1 MKRSHTTPALAL
13 DPEVCERARLAR
25 DARFDGRF
33 FIGVVTTG
41 IFCRPICPVRPPKPQ
56 NVRFYPTAAAAA
68 EAGFRPCLRCR
79 PEAAPG
85 SPAWFGT
92 AATVSRGLRLIAD
105 GALDGDGTV
114 EDLAERLGVGS
125 RHLSRLFRKHL
136 GASPR
141 AVAGTRRLL
150 FAKKLINE
158 TDLPLAQIALSSGFR
173 SIRRFNAAF
182 RNSYGCPPSAL
193 RRMSKRRRPGDAD
206 SDFVL
211 RLPYRPPFDWAS
223 IADYFA
229 LRATPGV
236 EAVDGDGYRRTIV
249 LDGQAGHI
257 RIRPVPDDTALLL
270 SVVFP
275 ESRALFQIV
284 ERVRRMFDLAADPED
299 ITGQLA
305 RDPDLAPVVRAH
317 AGLRLPG
324 AWDGFELA
332 VRAILGQ
339 QVTVKGASTLS
350 GRLAATFGER
360 LAGADGP
367 TILFPTPA
375 VLAEADV
382 ATIGLP
388 KARARTIRALAAAVA
403 LGEIVFDGAS
413 DPPALE
419 RRLTALPGIG
429 SWTAQYVAM
438 RALNEPDA
446 FPAADLGLIRSAA
459 ALGLA
464 TDAKELGA
472 RAEAWRPWRAYAAQ
486 LLWRAEASSH
496 QAERPPPKPAARRG
510 GEGDVLQPHG

>member
-1 MKRSHTTPALAL
+1 MAL
-13 DPEVCERARLAR
+13 DPKVCERARLAR

-41 IFCRPICPVRPPKPQ
+41 IYCRPVCTVRPPKAR
-56 NVRFYPTAAAAA
+56 NVRFYPSAAAAA

-92 AATVSRGLRLIAD
+92 AATVSRGLRLISE

-114 EDLAERLGVGS
+114 EDLAGRLGVGS

-136 GASPR
+136 GAPPR
-141 AVAGTRRLL
+141 AVAATRRLL

-182 RNSYGCPPSAL
+182 LGSYGCAPGAL
-193 RRMSKRRRPGDAD
+193 RRSATRRKTGGGGI
-206 SDFVL
+206 DFVL
-211 RLPYRPPFDWAS
+211 RLPYRPPFDWPS

-229 LRATPGV
+229 LRATPEV
-236 EAVDGDGYRRTIV
+236 ESVDREAYRRTIL
-249 LDGQAGHI
+249 LDGRAGQI
-257 RIRPVPDDTALLL
+257 DVRPAPDDTALELR
-270 SVVFP
+270 VVFLDP
-275 ESRALFQIV
+275 KDLFQIV
-284 ERVRRMFDLAADPED
+284 ERVRRMFDLAADPAD
-299 ITGQLA
+299 IAGHLGC
-305 RDPDLAPVVRAH
+305 DPDLSGVLSAH
-317 AGLRLPG
+317 PGLRLPG

-350 GRLAATFGER
+350 GRLASAFGER
-360 LAGADGP
+360 MPTADGP

-375 VLAEADV
+375 ALAGAEV
-382 ATIGLP
+382 ERIGLP
-388 KARARTIRALAAAVA
+388 KARAGTIRGLAEAVA
-403 LGEIVFDGAS
+403 SGAVTFDAAL
-413 DPPALE
+413 DPETLE

-446 FPAADLGLIRSAA
+446 FPATDLGLIRSAA
-459 ALGLA
+459 ALGMAA
-464 TDAKELGA
+464 TAKELA
-472 RAEAWRPWRAYAAQ
+472 QRAEAWRPWRAYAAQ
-486 LLWRAEASSH
+486 YLWRAEVPASPVRTAKTPSS
-496 QAERPPPKPAARRG
+496 KRRK
-510 GEGDVLQPHG
+510 EKSDVLQPHG

>member
-1 MKRSHTTPALAL
+1 MAL
-13 DPEVCERARLAR
+13 DPEICERARLAR

-41 IFCRPICPVRPPKPQ
+41 IYCRPICPVRPPKPQ

-114 EDLAERLGVGS
+114 EDLADRLGVGA
-125 RHLSRLFRKHL
+125 RHLSRLFRRHL
-136 GASPR
+136 GAPPR

-158 TDLPLAQIALSSGFR
+158 TDLPLAQIALSSGFG

-182 RNSYGCPPSAL
+182 RSTYGCPPGAL
-193 RRMSKRRRPGDAD
+193 RRTSRRRGAGDAD

-211 RLPYRPPFDWAS
+211 RLAYRPPFDWES
-223 IADYFA
+223 IAGYFA

-236 EAVDGDGYRRTIV
+236 EAVDDNGYCRTIS
-249 LDGQAGHI
+249 LDGQSGRI
-257 RIRPVPDDTALLL
+257 RIRPVPGESALLL

-275 ESRALFQIV
+275 DSRVLFQIV
-284 ERVRRMFDLAADPED
+284 ERVRRMFDLTADPED
-299 ITGQLA
+299 IAGHLFRDAALA
-305 RDPDLAPVVRAH
+305 GVVSAH
-317 AGLRLPG
+317 PGLRLPG

-339 QVTVKGASTLS
+339 QVTVKGASTLA
-350 GRLAATFGER
+350 GRLAAAFGDR
-360 LAGADGP
+360 LPTADGP
-367 TILFPTPA
+367 AILFPTPA
-375 VLAEADV
+375 ALAEADV
-382 ATIGLP
+382 ARIGLP
-388 KARARTIRALAAAVA
+388 KARARTIRALAEAVA
-403 LGEIVFDGAS
+403 SGDVVFDGAS
-413 DPPALE
+413 DPATLE

-446 FPAADLGLIRSAA
+446 FPAADLGLIRSAV
-459 ALGLA
+459 ALGIA
-464 TDAKELGA
+464 TDAKDLA
-472 RAEAWRPWRAYAAQ
+472 RRAEAWRPWRAYAAQ
-486 LLWRAEASSH
+486 YLWRAETPARPAETVKAS
-496 QAERPPPKPAARRG
+496 KPGRRKG
-510 GEGDVLQPHG
+510 RDDVLQPHG

>member
-1 MKRSHTTPALAL
+1 MKRPNSTPATSL
-13 DPEVCERARLAR
+13 DPGVCERARLAR

-41 IFCRPICPVRPPKPQ
+41 IYCRPICPVRPPKPQ
-56 NVRFYPTAAAAA
+56 NVQFYPTAAAAA

-114 EDLAERLGVGS
+114 EALAERLGVGS

-141 AVAGTRRLL
+141 SVAGTRRLL

-158 TDLPLAQIALSSGFR
+158 TDLSLARIALSSGFG

-182 RNSYGCPPSAL
+182 RDSYGCPPSAL
-193 RRMSKRRRPGDAD
+193 RRRSMRLRLADGD

-211 RLPYRPPFDWAS
+211 RLPFRPPYDWSS
-223 IADYFA
+223 IAAYFA

-236 EAVDGDGYRRTIV
+236 EQADGGIYCRTIA
-249 LDGQAGHI
+249 LDGQRGQI
-257 RIRPVPDDTALLL
+257 RIRPVAGDTALQL

-284 ERVRRMFDLAADPED
+284 ERVRRMFDLAADPDD
-299 ITGQLA
+299 IAGHLSK
-305 RDPDLAPVVRAH
+305 DPDLAPVVRAH

-332 VRAILGQ
+332 IRAVLGQ
-339 QVTVKGASTLS
+339 QVTVKGASTLA
-350 GRLAATFGER
+350 GRLAAAFGER
-360 LAGADGP
+360 LPVTEGP
-367 TILFPTPA
+367 AVLFPTPA
-375 VLAEADV
+375 ALVEADV
-382 ATIGLP
+382 AAIGLP
-388 KARARTIRALAAAVA
+388 KARARTIRALAEAVA
-403 LGEIVFDGAS
+403 TGEVVFDGAS
-413 DPPALE
+413 DPQALE

-459 ALGLA
+459 ALGIA
-464 TDAKELGA
+464 GDAKELA
-472 RAEAWRPWRAYAAQ
+472 KRADAWRPWRAYAAQ
-486 LLWRAEASSH
+486 YLWRAETPGHPEA
-496 QAERPPPKPAARRG
+496 KPGSARVARR
-510 GEGDVLQPHG
+510 EEKGDVLQPHG

>member
-1 MKRSHTTPALAL
+1 MAL

-41 IFCRPICPVRPPKPQ
+41 IYCRPVCPVRPPKPQ
-56 NVRFYPTAAAAA
+56 NVLYYPTAAAAA

-105 GALDGDGTV
+105 GALDEDGTV
-114 EDLAERLGVGS
+114 EDLAARLGVGP
-125 RHLSRLFRKHL
+125 RHLSRLFRRHL

-150 FAKKLINE
+150 FAKKLIDE
-158 TDLPLAQIALSSGFR
+158 TDLPLAEIALSSGFR

-182 RNSYGCPPSAL
+182 RNSYGCPPSVL
-193 RRMSKRRRPGDAD
+193 RRTARVRGTGDAV
-206 SDFVL
+206 SDIVL
-211 RLPYRPPFDWAS
+211 RLPYRPPFDWNS

-236 EAVDGDGYRRTIV
+236 EAVGTESYRRTIT
-249 LDGQAGHI
+249 LDGQSGQIGIRALAGEN
-257 RIRPVPDDTALLL
+257 ALLL

-275 ESRALFQIV
+275 DSRALFQIV
-284 ERVRRMFDLAADPED
+284 ERVRRMFDLAADPQD
-299 ITGQLA
+299 IAGHLA
-305 RDPDLAPVVRAH
+305 RDAALAPLLSALP
-317 AGLRLPG
+317 GLRLPG

-339 QVTVKGASTLS
+339 QVTVKGASTLA
-350 GRLAATFGER
+350 GRLAAAFGR
-360 LAGADGP
+360 RVPAIDGP
-367 TILFPTPA
+367 AILFPTPA
-375 VLAEADV
+375 ALAEADV
-382 ATIGLP
+382 GSIGLP
-388 KARARTIRALAAAVA
+388 KMRAHTIRALAAAVA
-403 LGEIVFDGAS
+403 AGEVVFDGAC
-413 DPPALE
+413 DPQTLE
-419 RRLTALPGIG
+419 ARLTALPGIG

-446 FPAADLGLIRSAA
+446 FSAADLGLIRSAA

-464 TDAKELGA
+464 TDAKALSA

-486 LLWRAEASSH
+486 LLWRAEASGR
-496 QAERPPPKPAARRG
+496 QPEPAPPKPAARRE

>member
-1 MKRSHTTPALAL
+1 MIL
-13 DPEVCERARLAR
+13 DPEICERARLAR

-41 IFCRPICPVRPPKPQ
+41 IYCRPICSVRPPKAK

-92 AATVSRGLRLIAD
+92 AATVSRGLRLIGD

-114 EDLAERLGVGS
+114 EQLADRLGVGP

-158 TDLPLAQIALSSGFR
+158 TDLPLAQIALSSGFG

-182 RNSYGCPPSAL
+182 RGSYGCPPSAL
-193 RRMSKRRRPGDAD
+193 RRGSALRKSG

-211 RLPYRPPFDWAS
+211 KLPYRQPFDWNS

-229 LRATPGV
+229 MRATPGV
-236 EAVDGDGYRRTIV
+236 EAADRSGYRRTIAV
-249 LDGQAGHI
+249 DGEVGQIHI
-257 RIRPVPDDTALLL
+257 RPIQGESALMLQ
-270 SVVFP
+270 VVFP
-275 ESRALFQIV
+275 DSRPLFHIV
-284 ERVRRMFDLAADPED
+284 ERVRRIFDLAADPED
-299 ITGQLA
+299 IASHLR
-305 RDPDLAPVVRAH
+305 RDPALAPTLAAH
-317 AGLRLPG
+317 PGLRLPG

-332 VRAILGQ
+332 IRAILGQ

-350 GRLAATFGER
+350 GRLAEAFGER
-360 LAGADGP
+360 LSVSDGP
-367 TILFPTPA
+367 IILFPTPA
-375 VLAEADV
+375 ALAEADV
-382 ATIGLP
+382 GSIGLP
-388 KARARTIRALAAAVA
+388 KARARTIRALAEAVCSGDVTFDAA
-403 LGEIVFDGAS
+403 L
-413 DPPALE
+413 DPQTLE

-429 SWTAQYVAM
+429 NWTAQYVAM

-446 FPAADLGLIRSAA
+446 FPATDLGLIRSAE
-459 ALGLA
+459 ALGIA
-464 TDAKELGA
+464 TTAKELSA
-472 RAEAWRPWRAYAAQ
+472 HAEAWRPWRAYAAQ
-486 LLWRAEASSH
+486 YLWRAEAVHKPTGDSS
-496 QAERPPPKPAARRG
+496 AVSATRPEER
-510 GEGDVLQPHG
+510 GDVLQPHG

>member
-1 MKRSHTTPALAL
+1 MAL
-13 DPEVCERARLAR
+13 DPEICERARLAR
-25 DARFDGRF
+25 DARFDGKF

-41 IFCRPICPVRPPKPQ
+41 IYCRPICPVRPPKAQ

-114 EDLAERLGVGS
+114 DDLADRLGVGA

-158 TDLPLAQIALSSGFR
+158 TDLPMGDIALSSGFG

-182 RNSYGCPPSAL
+182 RNSYGCPPGAL
-193 RRMSKRRRPGDAD
+193 RRSAKRRGPVDAD

-211 RLPYRPPFDWAS
+211 RLPYRPPLDWAS
-223 IADYFA
+223 IAGYFA

-236 EAVDGDGYRRTIV
+236 EAVGENGYCRTIS
-249 LDGQAGHI
+249 LDGQSGQI
-257 RIRPVPDDTALLL
+257 RIRPAPDENALLL

-284 ERVRRMFDLAADPED
+284 ERVRRMFDLTADPED
-299 ITGQLA
+299 IAGHLS
-305 RDPDLAPVVRAH
+305 RDPALANVVATH
-317 AGLRLPG
+317 PGLRLPG

-332 VRAILGQ
+332 IRAILGQ
-339 QVTVKGASTLS
+339 QVTVKGASTLC
-350 GRLAATFGER
+350 GRLAAAFGAQ
-360 LAGADGP
+360 LPVSDGP
-367 TILFPTPA
+367 AILFPTPEA
-375 VLAEADV
+375 LAEADV
-382 ATIGLP
+382 ARIGLP
-388 KARARTIRALAAAVA
+388 KARARTIRALAQAVA
-403 LGEIVFDGAS
+403 SGDVVFDGAS
-413 DPPALE
+413 DPDALE
-419 RRLTALPGIG
+419 QRLTALPGIG

-446 FPAADLGLIRSAA
+446 FPAADLGLIRSAV
-459 ALGLA
+459 ALGIA
-464 TDAKELGA
+464 SDAKDLA
-472 RAEAWRPWRAYAAQ
+472 RGAEAWRPWRAYAAQ
-486 LLWRAEASSH
+486 YLWRAEAP
-496 QAERPPPKPAARRG
+496 ARPAKITRDSKPARRKG
-510 GEGDVLQPHG
+510 RDDVLQPHG

>member
-1 MKRSHTTPALAL
+1 MSL
-13 DPEVCERARLAR
+13 DPKICERARLAR

-41 IFCRPICPVRPPKPQ
+41 IYCRPVCTVRPPKAR

-92 AATVSRGLRLIAD
+92 AATVSRGLRLIGE

-136 GASPR
+136 GAPPR

-158 TDLPLAQIALSSGFR
+158 TDLPMAQIALSSGFR

-182 RNSYGCPPSAL
+182 LGSYGCAPGQL
-193 RRMSKRRRPGDAD
+193 RRSATRRKTGGDG

-211 RLPYRPPFDWAS
+211 RLPYRPPFDWTS

-236 EAVDGDGYRRTIV
+236 ESVDRDAYRRTIL
-249 LDGQAGHI
+249 LDGRAGQI
-257 RIRPVPDDTALLL
+257 EVRPAPDDTALELR
-270 SVVFP
+270 VVFP
-275 ESRALFQIV
+275 DPRDLFQIV
-284 ERVRRMFDLAADPED
+284 ERVRRMFDLAADPTD
-299 ITGQLA
+299 IAGHLG
-305 RDPDLAPVVRAH
+305 RDPALSTVLAAH
-317 AGLRLPG
+317 PGLRLPG

-350 GRLAATFGER
+350 GRLASAFGER
-360 LAGADGP
+360 MAAADGP

-375 VLAEADV
+375 ALAEAEV
-382 ATIGLP
+382 GRIGLP
-388 KARARTIRALAAAVA
+388 KARARTIRALAEAVA
-403 LGEIVFDGAS
+403 SGAVTFDAAL
-413 DPPALE
+413 DPDALE

-446 FPAADLGLIRSAA
+446 FPATDLGLIRSAT
-459 ALGLA
+459 ALGMAA
-464 TDAKELGA
+464 TAKELA
-472 RAEAWRPWRAYAAQ
+472 LRAEAWRPWRAYAAQ
-486 LLWRAEASSH
+486 YLWRAEVPAS
-496 QAERPPPKPAARRG
+496 PPKNAKTPSAKRRK
-510 GEGDVLQPHG
+510 EKSDVLQPHG